1 MHSEFNRFINPL
13 YRAINYGKLIG
24 IFMLFFLTMFMMFNE
39 FVASIYRSAESHVN
53 GTVDIH
59 AAKNI
64 LRFGLEQELGSGSE
78 LSHAVKC
85 SGQLPQDTFL
95 KEFSYATGD
104 ISPLA
109 E

>member
-78 LSHAVKC
+78 LSHAV
-85 SGQLPQDTFL
+85 SVLVNSHRTLFL
-95 KEFSYATGD
+95 KNFHTLLVTYHH
-104 ISPLA
+104 
-109 E
+109 